1 MKLKFKKDLDFQTAA
16 IEAVCGLFDGARRE
30 PASIFSVEKNS
41 LLTGLRGFGNAL
53 NIDEETICA
62 NMRAVRLKNGLPQT
76 ETLNG
81 VANAANGDALN
92 DVATF
97 ESEENAS
104 ALNDVA
110 ASETPGETGTTARSN
125 RPARQ
130 FTIEMETGTGKTYVY
145 LRTILELR
153 KRYGLS
159 KFVIVVPSVAIREGV
174 FKTLEVTRD
183 HFAALYDNIP
193 YRYFV
198 WDRDRLNDA
207 RQFATS
213 NNVEIMIVNI
223 DAFRKESNVVN
234 MSQDRLSGERP
245 IDLIRGTNPIVIIDE
260 PQSVDSTEKA
270 KDAIASLNPWFVLRY
285 SATHREKPNLLY
297 RLSPVDAWRR
307 GLVKQIV
314 VASSRAESGFNKPF
328 IRLVCAEKASSGFKA
343 KIEFDVASKNGR
355 VARKTA
361 TLRPGDDLFAK
372 SGEREL
378 YRGWRIA
385 GIDAGVGSESVEFSN
400 GERLRVGE
408 TVGDVDELS
417 LRRAQIRRTIL
428 THFEKERELAKR
440 GVKVLSLFFIDRVD
454 KFRGPNGEKGIYAQI
469 FEEEYRRALEAPGN
483 ADLLKRFGSDV
494 CGVFDGYFAQDKK
507 GAFKDARETGEA
519 AEDAFRLI
527 MKDKERLLSFDCPLR
542 FIFSHSALKE
552 GWDNPNVFQICALL
566 DQKSDMTTR
575 QKIGRGLRLCV
586 DQNGDRVEAPGV
598 NVLHVFAT
606 ETFAEFADSLQR
618 EIESESGVRFGV
630 VDAALFLGLRY
641 VVDEETR
648 TFDANDAASLVGELK
663 RKGQIDATGRPT
675 SALKAALRGDV
686 AFETSARFAPAG
698 EAIVERIRQGVDLP
712 IRDAAKETKITF
724 KKERTASPEFLAIWE
739 RIKRKTVYRLNFE
752 TETLIEN
759 AARALRKRF
768 ETSPLTPPKIT
779 TTFADLRVDTSGVDA
794 KERSFKLE
802 REVDER
808 VLIPNPLTEIGALT
822 AVKRATVCDVLE
834 RSGRIGDFL
843 SNPRRFVEIA
853 AETILDERRKLAVD
867 GIEYRKLSDKDCY
880 ALEIFDDA
888 ELYASLEKCVAV
900 EKSVYDRVR
909 WDSEIEK
916 RFAEALDADPDVK
929 LFFKL
934 PRRFQIDTPI
944 GKYNPDWAVY
954 LDVDGAKKLYFVL
967 ETKGN
972 PKNDALRPTEKAK
985 IDCGKA
991 HFRALS
997 DDGGDVALEVVDDWT
1012 KFKRERAAT
1021 FGES

>member
-1 MKLKFKKDLDFQTAA
+1 MKLKFKKDLDFQAAA
-16 IEAVCGLFDGARRE
+16 IEAACALFNGARRE
-30 PASIFSVEKNS
+30 PASIFSVEKHS
-41 LLTGLRGFGNAL
+41 LIKNGFGNVV
-53 NIDEETICA
+53 NIDDETIRA
-62 NMRAVRLKNGLPQT
+62 NVRAVRLKNGIAET
-76 ETLNG
+76 EALNG
-81 VANAANGDALN
+81 VAE
-92 DVATF
+92 T
-97 ESEENAS
+97 S
-104 ALNDVA
+104 AL
-110 ASETPGETGTTARSN
+110 SN

-174 FKTLEVTRD
+174 FKTLEVTKD
-183 HFAALYDNIP
+183 HFAAIYDNMA
-193 YRYFV
+193 YRFFV
-198 WDRDRLNDA
+198 WNRENASDA
-207 RQFATS
+207 RRFATS
-213 NNVEIMIVNI
+213 TNVEIMIVNI

-234 MSQDRLSGERP
+234 TPQDKLSGERP
-245 IDLIRGTNPIVIIDE
+245 IDFIRGTNPIVIVDE

-270 KDAIASLNPWFVLRY
+270 KDAIASLNPWCVLRY
-285 SATHREKPNLLY
+285 SATHREKPNLIY

-314 VASSRAESGFNKPF
+314 VASSRAEIAFNKPF
-328 IRLVCAEKASSGFKA
+328 IRLVCAEKTTSGFRA
-343 KIEFDVASKNGR
+343 KIELDVASKNGR

-361 TLRPGDDLFAK
+361 TLRPGDDLFVK

-378 YRGWRIA
+378 YRGWKID
-385 GIDAGVGSESVEFSN
+385 GIDVGVGSESVEFSN

-408 TVGDVDELS
+408 TIGDVDETS

-440 GVKVLSLFFIDRVD
+440 GIKVLSLFFIDRVD
-454 KFRGPNGEKGIYAQI
+454 KFRGPNGEKGVYARI

-483 ADLLKRFGSDV
+483 ADVLKRFGPDV

-507 GAFKDARETGEA
+507 GVFKDARETGEA

-527 MKDKERLLSFDCPLR
+527 MKDKERLLSFECPLR

-586 DQNGDRVEAPGV
+586 DQNGERVEAPGV

-618 EIESESGVRFGV
+618 EIESESGVKFGV
-630 VDAALFLGLRY
+630 VDAALFWGLRY
-641 VVDEETR
+641 FDGGEER
-648 TFDANDAASLVGELK
+648 TFDEYDAASLVGELK
-663 RKGQIDATGRPT
+663 RDGKIDATGRPT

-686 AFETSARFAPAG
+686 EFETSERFQAARKEIA
-698 EAIVERIRQGVDLP
+698 ERIRKSVEPP

-739 RIKRKTVYRLNFE
+739 RIKRKTVYRINFDSE
-752 TETLIEN
+752 ILIEN

-768 ETSPLTPPKIT
+768 ETSPLTPPLVA
-779 TTFADLRVDTSGVDA
+779 TTFADVRVDASGVA
-794 KERSFKLE
+794 AEEKSRKIERT
-802 REVDER
+802 VDER
-808 VLIPNPLTEIGALT
+808 VLIPNPLTEIAART
-822 AVKRATVCDVLE
+822 ATKRATVCEILE
-834 RSGRIGDFL
+834 RSERIGDFL
-843 SNPRRFVEIA
+843 SNPQRFIEIA
-853 AETILDERRKLAVD
+853 SETILDERRKLAVA
-867 GIEYRKLSDKDCY
+867 GVEYRKLSDKECY
-880 ALEIFDDA
+880 ALDIFDDA
-888 ELYASLEKCVAV
+888 ELFASLDKCVEV
-900 EKSVYDRVR
+900 DKSVYDRVCG
-909 WDSEIEK
+909 DSGVE
-916 RFAEALDADPDVK
+916 RNFAKSLDADPDVK

-934 PRRFQIDTPI
+934 PRRFVVETPI

-954 LDVDGAKKLYFVL
+954 LEVDGAKQLIFVL

-972 PKNDALRPTEKAK
+972 AKEGALRPSEQAK

-997 DDGGDVALEVVDDWT
+997 DGEDGGVALHVADDWNG
-1012 KFKRERAAT
+1012 FKMERAAT
-1021 FGES
+1021 FVESRRENVDFNR

>member
-30 PASIFSVEKNS
+30 PASIFSVEKHSLYKDLDDYDGGRGYGNS
-41 LLTGLRGFGNAL
+41 VK
-53 NIDEETICA
+53 IDDKTICA
-62 NMRAVRLKNGLPQT
+62 NMRAVQLKNGLPQT
-76 ETLNG
+76 DALNG
-81 VANAANGDALN
+81 VAAAE
-92 DVATF
+92 T
-97 ESEENAS
+97 ESETENAS
-104 ALNDVA
+104 
-110 ASETPGETGTTARSN
+110 RSN
-125 RPARQ
+125 RPKRQ

-145 LRTILELR
+145 LHTILELR

-183 HFAALYDNIP
+183 HFAALYDNMP
-193 YRYFV
+193 YRFFV
-198 WDRDRLNDA
+198 WNRENVSEA
-207 RQFATS
+207 RRFATET
-213 NNVEIMIVNI
+213 NVEIMIVNI

-234 MSQDRLSGERP
+234 APQDRLGGERP
-245 IDLIRGTNPIVIIDE
+245 IDFIRKTNPIVIVDE

-270 KDAIASLNPWFVLRY
+270 KDAIASLNPWCVLRY
-285 SATHREKPNLLY
+285 SATHREKPNLIY

-314 VASSRAESGFNKPF
+314 VASSRAEVAFNKPF
-328 IRLVCAEKASSGFKA
+328 IRLVCAEKTKSGFRA

-361 TLRPGDDLFAK
+361 TLKPGDDLFAK

-378 YRGWRIA
+378 YRGWKID
-385 GIDAGVGSESVEFSN
+385 GIDAGVGSEGVEFAN

-440 GVKVLSLFFIDRVD
+440 GIKVLSLFFIDRVD
-454 KFRGPNGEKGIYAQI
+454 KFRGPSGEKGVYAQM
-469 FEEEYRRALEAPGN
+469 FEEEYRRALEAPKY
-483 ADLLKRFGSDV
+483 ADVLKRFGADV

-586 DQNGDRVEAPGV
+586 DQNGERVEASGV

-618 EIESESGVRFGV
+618 EIESESGVKFGV
-630 VDAALFLGLRY
+630 VDAALFFGLRY
-641 VVDEETR
+641 FDGEEER
-648 TFDANDAASLVGELK
+648 TFEPDDAASLVDEL
-663 RKGQIDATGRPT
+663 RRNGQIDATGRPT
-675 SALKAALRGDV
+675 AALKAALRGDV
-686 AFETSARFAPAG
+686 AFETSARFRAARR
-698 EAIVERIRQGVDLP
+698 EIAERVRRSVDLP
-712 IRDAAKETKITF
+712 IRDAAKVAKIAF

-739 RIKRKTVYRLNFE
+739 RIKRKTVYRINFDSE
-752 TETLIEN
+752 KLIEN

-768 ETSPLTPPKIT
+768 EMSPLAPPLIT
-779 TTFADLRVDTSGVDA
+779 TTFADVRVDVSGVA
-794 KERSFKLE
+794 AEKRSFKVE
-802 REVDER
+802 KSVGER
-808 VLIPNPLTEIGALT
+808 VLIPNPLTEIAALT
-822 AVKRATVCDVLE
+822 ATKRATVCDILE
-834 RSGRIGDFL
+834 RCERIGDFL
-843 SNPRRFVEIA
+843 SNPRRFIEIA
-853 AETILDERRKLAVD
+853 SETILDVRRKLAVD

-888 ELYASLEKCVAV
+888 ELFASLDKCVAV
-900 EKSVYDRVR
+900 EKSVYDRVCG
-909 WDSEIEK
+909 DSDVE
-916 RFAEALDADPDVK
+916 RDFARSLDSDPDVK

-934 PRRFQIDTPI
+934 PRRFTVETPI

-954 LDVDGAKKLYFVL
+954 LEVDGAKQLIFVL
-967 ETKGN
+967 ETKGTAEEG
-972 PKNDALRPTEKAK
+972 ALRPSERAK
-985 IDCGKA
+985 IACGRM
-991 HFRALS
+991 HFKALS
-997 DDGGDVALEVVDDWT
+997 DGDNDGVALKVADDWDN
-1012 KFKRERAAT
+1012 FKRDNAAS
-1021 FGES
+1021 FVEG